1 MCSSDLMEVKNFL
14 SKMAPCFEIGLAAG
28 LLASA
33 ERIVL
38 PLFIG
43 ATLLG
48 VWLGANL
55 FGRNKN

>member
-1 MCSSDLMEVKNFL
+1 MEVKNFL

-33 ERIVL
+33 DRIVL
-38 PLFIG
+38 PLFVG